1 MNFSKTKFIL
11 IISLLFYGDIAFAQ
25 LPLFQKQFDVFH
37 NSEGLA
43 QSISLDSGYVLFGSG
58 ADVNA
63 QDSTRFNKAFII
75 GTDLWGNEKWRETIF
90 KNYHNSGFSI
100 TSPSKISDTV
110 FETLI
115 GINDTT
121 SYFPKTYLVRFDVK
135 NHDTIQMRPVNM
147 NTDTVTI
154 RTYTRLKNGDYVF
167 VAKQVASIQQYNN
180 LILMRCD
187 SNLNRIWYKEYSW
200 DGLAMPLS
208 VTFTANNQILVSGHK
223 YDSLWIG
230 FFDYSWLMRLDMQ
243 GNIIYEKQYGVS
255 PIFSYSYNLEL
266 PSGNILLYG
275 EGRNS
280 VTTRAASISKVTA
293 NGDSLWSRTY
303 SNIDPIWGVQPT
315 AGNTFVFTASARL
328 PSYGNQ
334 VGTIFKT
341 DSNGNILWQ
350 RYYYTSYHDHYLN
363 SIKHTIDGKGFLMT
377 GICLDTTAV
386 KGAQNGWLI
395 VADSFGCI
403 QPGCQLHDLVQEINP
418 FKKSDYLTVFPNPF
432 TNQTTVKYTLP
443 EYLVDAEILLMNSD
457 GKIINTHEIKNQHNG
472 KVEINCSEC
481 AEGNYY
487 IMLKANGRLQES
499 KKVVLNKQ

>member
-25 LPLFQKQFDVFH
+25 LPLFQKQYDVFH
-37 NSEGLA
+37 NSELIN
-43 QSISLDSGYVLFGSG
+43 QSIPLDSGYVLFGSG

-63 QDSTRFNKAFII
+63 QDSTQYSEVFIL
-75 GTDLWGNEKWRETIF
+75 GTDLYGTEKWRKTIF
-90 KNYHNSGFSI
+90 KNYLNSNFYFEV
-100 TSPSKISDTV
+100 PSKINDTLY
-110 FETLI
+110 EILI

-121 SYFPKTYLVRFDVK
+121 SYSPKTYLVRIDVK
-135 NHDTIQMRPVNM
+135 NHDTIQMRRIHM

-167 VAKQVASIQQYNN
+167 AAKQVASIQQYNN

-208 VTFTANNQILVSGHK
+208 VTVTANNQILVSGHK

-255 PIFSYSYNLEL
+255 PIFSYSYNIEL
-266 PSGNILLYG
+266 PSGNILLFG
-275 EGRNS
+275 EGRDKA
-280 VTTRAASISKVTA
+280 TPRAALISKVTA

-303 SNIDPIWGVQPT
+303 SNIDPIFGVQPT
-315 AGNTFVFTASARL
+315 VGNTFVFTTSAKL
-328 PSYGNQ
+328 PVYGNKA
-334 VGTIFKT
+334 GTIFKT

-350 RYYYTSYHDHYLN
+350 RYYYTSYHDHYLYT
-363 SIKHTIDGKGFLMT
+363 IKHTIDGKGFLMT

-395 VADSFGCI
+395 VTDSFGCI

-432 TNQTTVKYTLP
+432 NNQTTVNYSVP
-443 EYLVDAEILLMNSD
+443 ENFVDAEILLMNSE
-457 GKIINTHEIKNQHNG
+457 GKIISTQEIKNQHNG

-499 KKVVLNKQ
+499 KKVLLNKQ